1 MSDKTIIRLSADAV
15 DRLFPEGTE
24 ARVQLQQ
31 AVLSEVAGRFVKT
44 SLDERLRAELT
55 TLIKQTV
62 AGADLDELV
71 AEHFLRKGYAGDLVP
86 RPGGRVAQAI
96 AEAVRQKVTD
106 EFHEY
111 VAKCVDNQ
119 LAEAVEKANEHA
131 EAVVR
136 RHINH
141 RTADFLKHKVDEA
154 WKHTIKHLSD
164 AAQENTP

>member
-15 DRLFPEGTE
+15 DRLFPEGTD

-96 AEAVRQKVTD
+96 GEAVRQKVTD

-111 VAKCVDNQ
+111 VAKCVDAN
-119 LAEAVEKANEHA
+119 LADAVQRANEFA
-131 EAVVR
+131 EHVVR
-136 RHINH
+136 RHINDG
-141 RTADFLKHKVDEA
+141 TAGFLKEQVNAA
-154 WKHTIKHLSD
+154 WSKTLKHLSESG
-164 AAQENTP
+164 Q